1 MKAARAVAA
10 RDNLH
15 RLLHAVNFRAVGQQ
29 RFARAQLHVDEPQA
43 KVLFAAALR
52 HKLRRRS
59 CQGRACKDLHR
70 TFVHQQL
77 GACMRQQ
84 HHTLAFKGV
93 DGIAV
98 RLKKSAALLQR
109 HAVGLG
115 IEFWR
120 DVKALIVAFHS
131 RKALL
136 GLLHALEHG
145 IVGVK
150 ALGIFPVAERAV
162 KRRFGIFQIAL
173 GAVYLVFFAWCRHS
187 FPVYFLI
194 LF

>member
-1 MKAARAVAA
+1 M
-10 RDNLH
+10 
-15 RLLHAVNFRAVGQQ
+15 
-29 RFARAQLHVDEPQA
+29 
-43 KVLFAAALR
+43 
-52 HKLRRRS
+52 
-59 CQGRACKDLHR
+59 
-70 TFVHQQL
+70 HQQL

-136 GLLHALEHG
+136 CLLHALEHG

-173 GAVYLVFFAWCRHS
+173 GAVYLAEGKTETAAEHKPDYLRKSQAEREREVAERQGEMDKLAAGI
-187 FPVYFLI
+187 VVVEKK
-194 LF
+194 